1 MTSLLPLLS
10 TAQVTPGEVEAPLGP
25 QVAFW
30 VLAALTVVGAMLAV
44 TRRNLIGAVMSLV
57 ASFFGLAGLYL
68 LLSAHFLAAI
78 QVLVYAGGIMVLFVF
93 VVMVLNQEEAEP
105 WALRHVFGLALGVA
119 AAVYLAVRLGQLL
132 WAAGPGGG
140 ELASRLRIREGA
152 PPQGYGTVAAI
163 GDYFFTEFLFPFEA
177 VSILLVIAVVGAVV
191 LARTTVAKATTV
203 YELPPGE
210 VDLRQPQHDARDE
223 VLGVLGHHAQA
234 ANRPGG
240 GH

>member
-1 MTSLLPLLS
+1 MTSLLSLLS
-10 TAQVTPGEVEAPLGP
+10 ASPVTPGDAEAPLGP

-30 VLAALTVVGAMLAV
+30 VLAALTVVGALLAV
-44 TRRNLIGAVMSLV
+44 TRRNLVGAAMSLV

-93 VVMVLNQEEAEP
+93 VVMVLNREEAEP

-132 WAAGPGGG
+132 WAAGPTGGD
-140 ELASRLRIREGA
+140 LASRLRIREGA
-152 PPQGYGTVAAI
+152 PPQGYGTVGAM
-163 GDYFFTEFLFPFEA
+163 GDYFFTEFLFPFEG
-177 VSILLVIAVVGAVV
+177 VSILLVVAIVGAVV
-191 LARTTVAKATTV
+191 LARTTVARATTV

-210 VDLRQPQHDARDE
+210 VDLRQPQHGAADE
-223 VLGVLGHHAQA
+223 VIGVIGHHAPAVDRQ
-234 ANRPGG
+234 GG